1 MEKTE
6 KQIEKD
12 VFRIVKDSELKNV
25 IGGSFYRAGMRPKN
39 AMTEDV
45 VVKFL
50 TGIDGQE
57 QSGIILIH
65 IYVSD
70 IPASNDGELVENIT
84 RIDNLEKL
92 LNNIMSDIENDE
104 YLFVKDGTPK
114 SFPVEGI
121 AQHYIN
127 LRLHYRRK
135 TF

>member
-1 MEKTE
+1 MAKKTMSWS
-6 KQIEKD
+6 KCQIEIGKTGENDVMATSLKSVGVIKD
-12 VFRIVKDSELKNV
+12 KSSTLEASEGEALEAK
-25 IGGSFYRAGMRPKN
+25 A
-39 AMTEDV
+39 
-45 VVKFL
+45 
-50 TGIDGQE
+50 TG
-57 QSGIILIH
+57 
-65 IYVSD
+65 
-70 IPASNDGELVENIT
+70 GEL